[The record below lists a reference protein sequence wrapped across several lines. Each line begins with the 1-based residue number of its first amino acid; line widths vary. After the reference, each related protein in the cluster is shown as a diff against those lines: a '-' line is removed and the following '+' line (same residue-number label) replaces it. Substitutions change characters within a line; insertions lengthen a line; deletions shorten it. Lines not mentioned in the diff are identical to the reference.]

1 MGGLCIAT
9 SLHHVNGVVVI
20 TAIASVFIILFIHY
34 LVIFDFA
41 ILFHK
46 VSKPVTEGY
55 PDFYESEIYYVL
67 RFTLKSISED
77 QTPIYQLLSRC
88 EKH

>member
-55 PDFYESEIYYVL
+55 PDFYESEIYLCATFY
-67 RFTLKSISED
+67 TE
-77 QTPIYQLLSRC
+77 IYFRGSNSYLSTSQQM
-88 EKH
+88 